1 MEDLNGPI
9 LKFFADLI
17 FKEIGIVYNEMT
29 FYQLES
35 RLESVVAHFELDS
48 METLH
53 HKVAKLRDQKITK
66 YILDVATN
74 NETSFFRDAKVF
86 KTLIREVIKPLAA
99 EGKSVRI
106 WSAACSTG
114 QEPYS
119 LAMELLTLQKKQK
132 DFDFSIVA
140 TDYSQRALDKAKS
153 GIYTQLE
160 VQRGLGSANLVKYF
174 NQKPKVDDRPGTLWE
189 VNDELKKHISFSH
202 FNLLEAWSI
211 TGSFDII
218 LCRNVLIYQS
228 LEKRYEILK
237 NMHRYLKDD
246 SYLVLGC
253 AESISNLSDCY
264 ESTQFEEARFFRKLA
279 TQTKR
284 VSNL

>member
-119 LAMELLTLQKKQK
+119 LAMELLTLQKNQLLPQTIPKEHSIKQNLA
-132 DFDFSIVA
+132 SI
-140 TDYSQRALDKAKS
+140 
-153 GIYTQLE
+153 
-160 VQRGLGSANLVKYF
+160 
-174 NQKPKVDDRPGTLWE
+174 
-189 VNDELKKHISFSH
+189 
-202 FNLLEAWSI
+202 
-211 TGSFDII
+211 
-218 LCRNVLIYQS
+218 
-228 LEKRYEILK
+228 
-237 NMHRYLKDD
+237 
-246 SYLVLGC
+246 
-253 AESISNLSDCY
+253 LS
-264 ESTQFEEARFFRKLA
+264 
-279 TQTKR
+279 
-284 VSNL
+284 